1 MSTSNRT
8 RPATTL
14 EDVRKVSPALERYT
28 RTSIEEGLWK
38 RPGLVGPGPQ
48 HHHGFCPDCAQSDGG
63 NGALFQRRA

>member
-14 EDVRKVSPALERYT
+14 EDVRKVSPALEHYT

-38 RPGLVGPGPQ
+38 RPGLSPREYR
-48 HHHGFCPDCAQSDGG
+48 HGLCPDCAQSDGG